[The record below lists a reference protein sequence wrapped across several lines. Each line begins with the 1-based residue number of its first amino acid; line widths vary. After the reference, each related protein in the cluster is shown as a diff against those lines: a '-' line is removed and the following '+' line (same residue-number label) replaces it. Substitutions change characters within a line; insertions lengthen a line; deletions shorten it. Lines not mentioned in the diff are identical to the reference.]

1 MPNDLL
7 KTIGDY
13 LNPEDVLTL
22 AGPLAAFKPTAG
34 VTAAMY
40 APSLNENEAEELD
53 KIRAMRPPV
62 AAPRETAQTPEMRDF
77 VNRLRYEQFVG
88 DLRKQYGQHADLM
101 LQGLIKQGLQDEAQ
115 QARMTGPRA
124 KPPAPPA
131 ARHEATVPEGRF
143 RRYAEGG
150 MIEHTTPD
158 MSDGGRMIYTDSLDS
173 YSGGGGV
180 KGKTVQQ
187 MAEELITKGI
197 KTGAAPS
204 KMVTASPS
212 ASPPKLP
219 MSAQEMQ
226 RMQESPARNLRSLG
240 ESIDREVRK
249 VRRLDELGKP
259 GASVGAIPAPQN
271 ADVPGWHIT
280 SDFPGILKTG
290 AMTNRDVGANNIQG
304 YPPAHVGGAYFYS
317 DPRLALNKR
326 DELLEMVGYDPDY
339 AAEIPILRA
348 QLRQGNRLVSDEDV
362 GLNIPWQKSFEEG
375 SFATT
380 RPVLLN
386 QIDRIYAENP
396 DLIKDII
403 RDTVVRQ
410 RRYKD
415 GGPVQGFSKGGDAKK
430 TVQQMAD
437 ELLTKGVKTP
447 DLSRRGFMRLPD
459 LGGPKESKLPV
470 PAKDMER
477 FQTEKTTVDPLSGS
491 VEKVVE
497 KVAQTPMS
505 RRQVLQGALAQT
517 AQRILPS
524 VAMQPVKDVASE
536 VAKTVMKPTVF
547 SPSTIQGAIAQ
558 GLKLGQSD
566 EQILKAVTQQFG
578 DAVDPEELLDVKIP
592 AMRDPGE
599 YYSVGEELGA
609 PGPLEIFRTYTDNF
623 GEDNLKQVM
632 REIRSANPELYK
644 TLKDAA
650 RDTDMTIAEM
660 MPSLT
665 YRNRLNAAQERA
677 LRSGQP
683 FDLEKFKKRYGYE
696 DLDPEDLDAEDLD
709 YDDYD

>member
-7 KTIGDY
+7 KTVGDY
-13 LNPEDVLTL
+13 LNPEDLLTL
-22 AGPLAAFKPTAG
+22 AGPLAGFKPTAG
-34 VTAAMY
+34 ITAALY

-53 KIRAMRPPV
+53 KLRAMRPPA
-62 AAPRETAQTPEMRDF
+62 AAPRETAQSPEMRDF

-101 LQGLIKQGLQDEAQ
+101 LQGIIKQGLQDEAQ

-150 MIEHTTPD
+150 MIEHMTPD
-158 MSDGGRMIYTDSLDS
+158 FSDGGRMIYSDSLDS

-187 MAEELITKGI
+187 MADELVTKGI
-197 KTGAAPS
+197 KVGVAPPRRGTAAPI
-204 KMVTASPS
+204 VQA
-212 ASPPKLP
+212 PKLP

-226 RMQESPARNLRSLG
+226 AIREGSVRNLKSLG
-240 ESIDREVRK
+240 ESVDREVRK
-249 VRRLDELGKP
+249 VRRMDELGKP
-259 GASVGAIPAPQN
+259 GASAGTIPAPQN
-271 ADVPGWHIT
+271 ANVTGWHIT

-290 AMTNRDVGANNIQG
+290 AMTNRDVGVNNLQG
-304 YPPAHVGGAYFYS
+304 HPPAHVGGAYFYS

-326 DELLEMVGYDPDY
+326 DELLEMVDYDPDY

-362 GLNIPWQKSFEEG
+362 GLNIPWQRSFEEG

-396 DLIKDII
+396 DVIKDII

-410 RRYKD
+410 RRYRD
-415 GGPVQGFSKGGDAKK
+415 GGSVQGLSKGGDAKK

-437 ELLTKGVKTP
+437 ELLTKGLKTP

-459 LGGPKESKLPV
+459 LGGPKESKLPI

-477 FQTEKTTVDPLSGS
+477 YQTEKTTVNPLSGS

-505 RRQVLQGALAQT
+505 RRQVLQGALAQA
-517 AQRILPS
+517 AQRVMPS
-524 VAMQPVKDVASE
+524 VAMQPVKDMAQSVAQE
-536 VAKTVMKPTVF
+536 VAQTVAPKASPTMGGLVAEALRMGLDENQAVEFVHSMLPGSTKKMVADHLDYMYPVMKDPFDVLSHEVEYALESADDVDLAF
-547 SPSTIQGAIAQ
+547 DAGKPVLGSPVKILGDMISPSVSHKG
-558 GLKLGQSD
+558 
-566 EQILKAVTQQFG
+566 
-578 DAVDPEELLDVKIP
+578 
-592 AMRDPGE
+592 M
-599 YYSVGEELGA
+599 
-609 PGPLEIFRTYTDNF
+609 
-623 GEDNLKQVM
+623 NL
-632 REIRSANPELYK
+632 RPTLRGIRQANPEKYDEIMQAVR
-644 TLKDAA
+644 DAA
-650 RDTDMTIAEM
+650 EY
-660 MPSLT
+660 L
-665 YRNRLNAAQERA
+665 
-677 LRSGQP
+677 
-683 FDLEKFKKRYGYE
+683 YE
-696 DLDPEDLDAEDLD
+696 P
-709 YDDYD
+709 

>member
-7 KTIGDY
+7 KTVGDY

-22 AGPLAAFKPTAG
+22 AGPLAGFKPTAG
-34 VTAAMY
+34 ITAALY

-53 KIRAMRPPV
+53 KLRAMRPPV

-150 MIEHTTPD
+150 MIEHITPD
-158 MSDGGRMIYTDSLDS
+158 MADGGRMIYTDSLDS

-180 KGKTVQQ
+180 KG
-187 MAEELITKGI
+187 
-197 KTGAAPS
+197 
-204 KMVTASPS
+204 
-212 ASPPKLP
+212 
-219 MSAQEMQ
+219 
-226 RMQESPARNLRSLG
+226 
-240 ESIDREVRK
+240 
-249 VRRLDELGKP
+249 
-259 GASVGAIPAPQN
+259 
-271 ADVPGWHIT
+271 
-280 SDFPGILKTG
+280 
-290 AMTNRDVGANNIQG
+290 
-304 YPPAHVGGAYFYS
+304 
-317 DPRLALNKR
+317 
-326 DELLEMVGYDPDY
+326 
-339 AAEIPILRA
+339 
-348 QLRQGNRLVSDEDV
+348 
-362 GLNIPWQKSFEEG
+362 
-375 SFATT
+375 
-380 RPVLLN
+380 
-386 QIDRIYAENP
+386 
-396 DLIKDII
+396 
-403 RDTVVRQ
+403 
-410 RRYKD
+410 
-415 GGPVQGFSKGGDAKK
+415 K

-517 AQRILPS
+517 AQRVLPS

-566 EQILKAVTQQFG
+566 EQILKAVTQLFG
-578 DAVDPEELLDVKIP
+578 DAIDPEELLDVKIP

>member
-22 AGPLAAFKPTAG
+22 AGPLAGFKPTAG
-34 VTAAMY
+34 ITAALY
-40 APSLNENEAEELD
+40 APSLNENEAEELN
-53 KIRAMRPPV
+53 KLRAMRPPA

-158 MSDGGRMIYTDSLDS
+158 MADGGRMIYTDSLDS

-204 KMVTASPS
+204 KMITASPS
-212 ASPPKLP
+212 ASPPRLP

-259 GASVGAIPAPQN
+259 GASVGAISAPQN

-415 GGPVQGFSKGGDAKK
+415 GGSVQGFSKGGDAKK

-505 RRQVLQGALAQT
+505 RRQVLQGALAQA
-517 AQRILPS
+517 AQRVLPS

-536 VAKTVMKPTVF
+536 VAKTVMKPIPT
-547 SPSTIQGAIAQ
+547 PSIGGLVAQALKMGMDEDEIIRFVQSAMPKEDPEAIADDLYYLP
-558 GLKLGQSD
+558 G
-566 EQILKAVTQQFG
+566 I
-578 DAVDPEELLDVKIP
+578 
-592 AMRDPGE
+592 MRDPYE
-599 YYSVGEELGA
+599 YAEDMGDAPLMKIFGQLVSPYQESPMGLRRTMRDIRAIDPEKYNELKSV
-609 PGPLEIFRTYTDNF
+609 
-623 GEDNLKQVM
+623 
-632 REIRSANPELYK
+632 
-644 TLKDAA
+644 A
-650 RDTDMTIAEM
+650 RDIKM
-660 MPSLT
+660 S
-665 YRNRLNAAQERA
+665 N
-677 LRSGQP
+677 
-683 FDLEKFKKRYGYE
+683 LE
-696 DLDPEDLDAEDLD
+696 D
-709 YDDYD
+709 

>member
-22 AGPLAAFKPTAG
+22 AGPLAGFKPTAG
-34 VTAAMY
+34 ITAALY

-53 KIRAMRPPV
+53 KLRAMRPPV

-158 MSDGGRMIYTDSLDS
+158 MADGGRMIYTDSLDS
-173 YSGGGGV
+173 FSGGGGV
-180 KGKTVQQ
+180 KG
-187 MAEELITKGI
+187 
-197 KTGAAPS
+197 
-204 KMVTASPS
+204 
-212 ASPPKLP
+212 
-219 MSAQEMQ
+219 
-226 RMQESPARNLRSLG
+226 
-240 ESIDREVRK
+240 
-249 VRRLDELGKP
+249 
-259 GASVGAIPAPQN
+259 
-271 ADVPGWHIT
+271 
-280 SDFPGILKTG
+280 
-290 AMTNRDVGANNIQG
+290 
-304 YPPAHVGGAYFYS
+304 
-317 DPRLALNKR
+317 
-326 DELLEMVGYDPDY
+326 
-339 AAEIPILRA
+339 
-348 QLRQGNRLVSDEDV
+348 
-362 GLNIPWQKSFEEG
+362 
-375 SFATT
+375 
-380 RPVLLN
+380 
-386 QIDRIYAENP
+386 
-396 DLIKDII
+396 
-403 RDTVVRQ
+403 
-410 RRYKD
+410 
-415 GGPVQGFSKGGDAKK
+415 K

-517 AQRILPS
+517 AQRVLPS
-524 VAMQPVKDVASE
+524 VAMQPVRDVASE
-536 VAKTVMKPTVF
+536 VAKTVMKPIPT
-547 SPSTIQGAIAQ
+547 PSIGGLVAQALKMGMDEDEIIRFVQSAMPKEDPEAIA
-558 GLKLGQSD
+558 
-566 EQILKAVTQQFG
+566 G
-578 DAVDPEELLDVKIP
+578 DLYYLPGI
-592 AMRDPGE
+592 MRDPYE
-599 YYSVGEELGA
+599 YAEDMGDAPLMKIFGQLVSPYQESPMELRRTMRDIRAIDPEKYNELKSV
-609 PGPLEIFRTYTDNF
+609 
-623 GEDNLKQVM
+623 
-632 REIRSANPELYK
+632 
-644 TLKDAA
+644 A
-650 RDTDMTIAEM
+650 RDIKM
-660 MPSLT
+660 S
-665 YRNRLNAAQERA
+665 N
-677 LRSGQP
+677 
-683 FDLEKFKKRYGYE
+683 LE
-696 DLDPEDLDAEDLD
+696 D
-709 YDDYD
+709 